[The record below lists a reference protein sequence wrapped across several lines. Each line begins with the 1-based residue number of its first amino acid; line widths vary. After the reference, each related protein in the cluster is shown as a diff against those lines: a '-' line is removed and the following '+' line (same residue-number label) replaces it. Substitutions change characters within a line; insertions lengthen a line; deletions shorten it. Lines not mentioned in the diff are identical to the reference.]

1 MLPVGPLRK
10 LLLDTPFRSEPDA
23 KLQGAPMSIRRVP
36 AVALCL
42 TLCLA
47 PPAAPQEAPEVLL
60 ERWDVAYVG
69 DDRIG
74 YFHTLARRLEVSG
87 KPVVHTRQ
95 QSSLSIRRFGSQMK
109 MEALADYYELEDGR
123 LYATDA
129 VTRIS
134 NEASTSR
141 GRLQPGGK
149 FHVAVDS
156 KGAKLEQTLDW
167 PPNVLG
173 PYAQEQSLRTKPLAP
188 GQTRS
193 FAVFLPEM
201 NVVATRRL
209 DAKQRETT
217 PLLDGASAELLRV
230 VETNDKVDVQ
240 TSLWLDEH
248 GEVVKSLMPI
258 GDLQLSVYRADRS
271 LALADAKPAAVDVGL
286 QTLVKP
292 DKPVAGAHA
301 ARAVAYRL
309 TLGDASAADAIPAAS
324 YQKILARD
332 GDSLRVRI
340 ERAQPDEDH
349 PLDNP
354 EPGPEFLESNVYIQP
369 DHPKIRA
376 VAESV
381 AKGAGSDWEK
391 AVRLERWVEANMT
404 NQDFSIG
411 FAPSSEVIET
421 RQGDC
426 TEHAVLLAALC
437 RALGLPARVAMGLVW
452 LDGAKSFGYHMWT
465 EVFIAGD
472 WYPIDGTIGRGGL
485 GGGHIKIADSALQGV
500 DANSAF
506 LPIFKVIGK
515 LKIQVERIDPS

>member
-1 MLPVGPLRK
+1 
-10 LLLDTPFRSEPDA
+10 
-23 KLQGAPMSIRRVP
+23 MSIRRLP
-36 AVALCL
+36 GVAYFLA
-42 TLCLA
+42 LCLA
-47 PPAAPQEAPEVLL
+47 PTAAPQAPEVLL

-74 YFHTLARRLEVSG
+74 YFHTVARRLEVSG

-95 QSSLSIRRFGSQMK
+95 QSTLSIQRFGSQMK

-167 PPNVLG
+167 PANVLG
-173 PYAQEQSLRTKPLAP
+173 PYAQEQSLRTRPLAP

-209 DAKQRETT
+209 EAMDRETT
-217 PLLDGASAELLRV
+217 PLVDGAAAELLRV

-240 TSLWLDEH
+240 TNLWFDEQ
-248 GEVVKSLMPI
+248 GDVVKSLMPI
-258 GDLQLSVYRADRS
+258 GDLELSVYRADRR
-271 LALADAKPAAVDVGL
+271 LALAAAKPAAVDVGL

-292 DKPVAGAHA
+292 DRPVVGAHA
-301 ARAVAYRL
+301 ARAVDYRL
-309 TLGDASAADAIPAAS
+309 SLGDSAAADAIPAAS
-324 YQKILARD
+324 YQKILSRD
-332 GDSLRVRI
+332 GSALRVRI
-340 ERAQPDEDH
+340 ERAEPDEDH

-354 EPGPEFLESNVYIQP
+354 APGPEFLESNVYIQP
-369 DHPKIRA
+369 DHPKILA
-376 VAESV
+376 VAQAETKDS
-381 AKGAGSDWEK
+381 KSLWEK

-437 RALGLPARVAMGLVW
+437 RAVGIPARVAMGLVW
-452 LDGAKSFGYHMWT
+452 LDGARSFGYHMWT
-465 EVFIAGD
+465 EVFVAGD
-472 WYPIDGTIGRGGL
+472 WYAIDGTIGRGGL
-485 GGGHIKIADSALQGV
+485 GGGHIKIADGALQGV

-515 LKIQVERIDPS
+515 LKIQVEKIDPS